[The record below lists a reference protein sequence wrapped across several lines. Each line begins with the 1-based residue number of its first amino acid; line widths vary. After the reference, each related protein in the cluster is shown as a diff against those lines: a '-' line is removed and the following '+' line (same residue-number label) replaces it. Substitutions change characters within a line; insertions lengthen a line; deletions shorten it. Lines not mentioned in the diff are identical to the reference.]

1 MIKIWSVC
9 QITCEDALGGKNL
22 DKTQTLMFLAEQ
34 ISVFD
39 LKRKEK
45 VMGTKIM
52 ILYKLVENLLLT
64 LCLVT
69 FFASLLLNTI

>member
-1 MIKIWSVC
+1 
-9 QITCEDALGGKNL
+9 
-22 DKTQTLMFLAEQ
+22 MFLAEQ